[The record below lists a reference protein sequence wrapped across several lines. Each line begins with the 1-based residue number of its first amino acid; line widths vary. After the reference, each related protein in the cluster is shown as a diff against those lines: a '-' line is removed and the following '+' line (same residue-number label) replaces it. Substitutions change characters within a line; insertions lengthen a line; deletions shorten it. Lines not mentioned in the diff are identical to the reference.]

1 MVDHDLD
8 PLGTAG
14 RRLYDS
20 LHDDCDPYSLTAM
33 IVEAAR
39 IKDRLDQFDRALS
52 GDADC
57 WLSLVDVRGEDDI
70 LEIRV
75 DNALQESRQQ
85 ANTLRQ
91 LIGAIRLQ
99 KDSKP
104 AGDDDDGLDGL

>member
-1 MVDHDLD
+1 MPDLD
-8 PLGTAG
+8 SLGSAG

-20 LHDDCDPYSLTAM
+20 LHDDADPYSLTAM

-39 IKDRLDQFDRALS
+39 IKDRLDQFDRVLS
-52 GDADC
+52 GDADA
-57 WLSLVDVRGEDDI
+57 WLTLLDARGDDDI

-91 LIGAIRLQ
+91 LLGAIRLQ
-99 KDSKP
+99 KDAAP
-104 AGDDDDGLDGL
+104 AGDDDDGLTGL

>member
-1 MVDHDLD
+1 MADLD
-8 PLGTAG
+8 SLGIAG

-20 LHDDCDPYSLTAM
+20 LHDDGDPYSLTAM

-39 IKDRLDQFDRALS
+39 IKDRLDQFDRVLS
-52 GDADC
+52 GDAGA
-57 WLSLVDVRGEDDI
+57 WLTLLDARGDDDV

-91 LIGAIRLQ
+91 LLGAIRLQ